1 MSYSYSSI
9 KVLDNV
15 SFSIEENAINSI
27 IGPSGSGKS
36 TIVKILTGLL
46 KTDAEIDISFM
57 KMDKKNLYEIR
68 KKIGVVFE
76 NPDNQF
82 VADTVIDD
90 IAFSLENMNYKNDI
104 IMKKIKH
111 IAKLLDMEY
120 LLYREPAKLS
130 GGEKE
135 LVAIAGALAHD
146 PKVLILDE
154 ALTMLDCNKKIK
166 VLEVLKKLTKEGLTI
181 INITHDSEELLYSDK
196 IILLNK
202 GKVIK
207 TGTKDDIFK
216 DDLLLTRNGVD
227 LPFIVDLSIKLKYYG
242 LIDDIVY
249 DMDKLVDI
257 LWK

>member
-1 MSYSYSSI
+1 MNYSYDGV
-9 KVLDNV
+9 KVLDDV

-27 IGPSGSGKS
+27 IGKSGSGKS
-36 TIVKILTGLL
+36 TIVKILTGFL
-46 KTDAEIDISFM
+46 KTDSNIEISFM
-57 KMDKKNLYEIR
+57 KMDKRNLYEIR

-90 IAFSLENMNYKNDI
+90 IAFSLENMNYKPDI
-104 IMKKIKH
+104 ILDKIKS
-111 IAKLLDMEY
+111 IAKLLDLEY
-120 LLYREPAKLS
+120 LLYREPAKLC

-154 ALTMLDCNKKIK
+154 ALTMLDCNKKLK

-196 IILLNK
+196 IILLNN

-207 TGTKDDIFK
+207 TGTKNDIFK

-227 LPFIVDLSIKLKYYG
+227 LPFVVDLSIKLKYYG

-249 DMDKLVDI
+249 DMDELVDI
-257 LWK
+257 IWK